1 MARRTKLEANLT
13 RECLVR
19 AASELFEKQGFRDTT
34 VSDIVRLAGTTKGAL
49 FHHFENKEALFFEI
63 YKRLQARMDEAA
75 RSAAREA
82 LDPGDPGR
90 AFLVGCRAYLEWT
103 QRPDYQRI
111 ILIDGPVVL
120 DEIEGGIDGVDLGRE
135 AISAGI
141 SYLQRNGLAET
152 ELLPAMR
159 ELLYYAL
166 NGAGLSILR
175 QQPGV
180 TIDSVIALIEKIMR
194 KLNQPSPAEMD
205 EPVQA

>member
-111 ILIDGPVVL
+111 ILI
-120 DEIEGGIDGVDLGRE
+120 EGGIDGVDLGRD

-180 TIDSVIALIEKIMR
+180 TIDSVIASIEKIMR

>member
-120 DEIEGGIDGVDLGRE
+120 DEICLTESARSSRCHVSSKASSSGSGACGRKAHANVAYTGPWSE
-135 AISAGI
+135 
-141 SYLQRNGLAET
+141 
-152 ELLPAMR
+152 
-159 ELLYYAL
+159 
-166 NGAGLSILR
+166 
-175 QQPGV
+175 
-180 TIDSVIALIEKIMR
+180 
-194 KLNQPSPAEMD
+194 
-205 EPVQA
+205 